1 MTTLPAALSPT
12 FPRTPLVLIGATLM
26 AVLVAVAAVRLS
38 GVDIREPDAAAVQT
52 RALRFEDRPDGS
64 IAVIDAR
71 SGLVVHRVTGEAGFV
86 RGTLR
91 GLARERKRLG
101 GGPDQAFELVARAD
115 GRFTLVD
122 PVTGRRVDL
131 DSFGPVNAAG
141 FAALLYVGLPPAPV
155 SAIAVTRPN

>member
-1 MTTLPAALSPT
+1 MTTLPAALNPT
-12 FPRTPLVLIGATLM
+12 FPRTPLLLIGATLM

-38 GVDIREPDAAAVQT
+38 GVDISEPDAAAVQT

-64 IAVIDAR
+64 IAVIDGR
-71 SGLVVHRVTGEAGFV
+71 SGTVVHHVVGEAGFV

-91 GLARERKRLG
+91 GLARERKRMG

-115 GRFTLVD
+115 GRFTLHD

-131 DSFGPVNAAG
+131 ESFGPVNAAG
-141 FAALLYVGLPPAPV
+141 FAALLYVGGKPPTTP
-155 SAIAVTRPN
+155 SIRGQ

>member
-1 MTTLPAALSPT
+1 MTTLPAVTAPT
-12 FPRTPLVLIGATLM
+12 FPRTPLLLIGATLM
-26 AVLVAVAAVRLS
+26 AVLVAVAAVRMS
-38 GVDIREPDAAAVQT
+38 GIDIREPDAAAVQT

-64 IAVIDAR
+64 IAVFDAR

-91 GLARERKRLG
+91 GLARERKRAG

-115 GRFTLVD
+115 GRFTLRD

-131 DSFGPVNAAG
+131 DAFGPVNAAG
-141 FAALLYVGLPPAPV
+141 FATLLYVGLPPTPVTAP
-155 SAIAVTRPN
+155 AAARTH